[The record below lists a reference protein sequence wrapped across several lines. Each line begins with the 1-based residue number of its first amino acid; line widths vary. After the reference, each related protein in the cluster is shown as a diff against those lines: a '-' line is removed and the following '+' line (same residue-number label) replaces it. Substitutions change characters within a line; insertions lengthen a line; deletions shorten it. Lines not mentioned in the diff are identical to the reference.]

1 MSAASQKEP
10 LNSPS
15 NSRAY
20 ESDSILTI
28 WVDADSLPKD
38 IRPMLIRRA
47 KAKRTYDGIAI
58 LVRFVASRN
67 LPEIPEEYLIL
78 VEPSEGAADLYIE
91 AHAEQNDIAITRDIL
106 LAERLL
112 ARSVHPINDRGD
124 IFTAENMGE
133 RRSLRDAMAFMR
145 DSGIAPP
152 SPKGNLR
159 KPSDTKSF
167 ADALEKL
174 IVQAVRQKSCTKKI
188 D

>member
-1 MSAASQKEP
+1 MSAASQKGQ
-10 LNSPS
+10 LNSSS
-15 NSRAY
+15 NSRAN
-20 ESDSILTI
+20 ESDFTLTI

-47 KAKRTYDGIAI
+47 KTKRNYDGISI

-67 LPEIPEEYLIL
+67 LPEIPRDYLIL
-78 VEPSEGAADLYIE
+78 VEPGDGAADFYIE
-91 AHAEQNDIAITRDIL
+91 AHAEQNDIAITRDIP

-112 ARSVHPINDRGD
+112 AHSVHTMNDRGD
-124 IFTAENMGE
+124 IFTFENIGE
-133 RRSLRDAMAFMR
+133 RRSLRDALAYMR

-174 IVQAVRQKSCTKKI
+174 IVQAVRQKSYTKKI
-188 D
+188 G